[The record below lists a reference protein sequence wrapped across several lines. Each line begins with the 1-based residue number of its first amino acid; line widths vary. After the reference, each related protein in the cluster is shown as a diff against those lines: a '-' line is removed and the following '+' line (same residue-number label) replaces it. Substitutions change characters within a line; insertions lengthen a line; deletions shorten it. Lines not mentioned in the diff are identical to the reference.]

1 MRNEPT
7 IDFKAIRRQLST
19 QKGLAFWRSLDE
31 LAQSESF
38 QKWFEH
44 EFPPG
49 AQRLD
54 NPISRR
60 TFLKLSA
67 ASLVLAGLSACT
79 GRAPEHILPYVQQP
93 PEAMTPGKPLYFA
106 TAHLLGGYAEGVLAE
121 SHMGRPIKI
130 EGNPDHPASLGASD
144 IFAQASVLSLYDPDR
159 SQAVLQRMAG
169 SATIVSGWSRFFS
182 ALREQLQ
189 REAANEGA
197 GVRLLTPAVSSPTLV
212 AQIAAVL
219 EQLPGAR
226 WYQHEPVGMENLYDG
241 TRLAFGEPLEAR
253 YDFLAANVILSLD
266 ADFLM
271 TFPGRLRYTR
281 DFSTRR
287 MISGDEGQMNRL
299 YAAYTTPTVTSSMA
313 DHYWALRPAQIEAL
327 ARRLAQRVG
336 VQVEGDLSSN
346 VALPPAVEASLDALV
361 ADLQQNEG
369 RSVVLAGLGQPPPVQ
384 ALAHAMNVA
393 LGNVGETVT
402 FSEPVQ
408 AGVTAEGGGLAAL
421 VAEMEEGAVS
431 TLLILDG
438 NPVYTAPADL
448 DFATA
453 LQRTPFSAH
462 LSLYQD
468 ETSRLCGWHL
478 PQSHYLEAWGD
489 ARAFDGTVTIQQPLI
504 EPLYDTRSPLQVMA
518 ALLTG
523 EEQEPFELL
532 RGHWQAE
539 LEQDDGFDAQW
550 QAALHDGVLPDSQ
563 LPAVEVELQPLADV
577 AVQAQE
583 RGGLVAV
590 FQPDPS
596 VWDGRFN
603 NNAWLQELPKPITKL
618 TWDNAAIISP
628 ALAERLGV
636 TNGGMLHLQ
645 AQAQAGGRQLVA
657 AAFVL
662 PGQADDCVT
671 LHLGYGREAAGH
683 VGNGAGFD
691 AYRLRTAG
699 ALWHLEGV
707 SAAATGGSY
716 PLATTQNHHLMEGR
730 ELVRVRTLQPADADE
745 GRTPIP
751 LPVERPPSIYPD
763 SEYDGYAWGM
773 SINLNTCIGCN
784 ACVVACQA
792 ENNIPVV
799 GKEEVRRGREM
810 HWIRVDHYFG
820 GNELDAPRHF
830 HQPVPCMHCEKAPCE
845 PVCPVAATS
854 HSAEGLNEMTYNR
867 CIGTRYC
874 SNNCPYKVR
883 RFNFLDYGAG
893 MRRRQDDG
901 ILPVLEAGEGDIPVL
916 NLLYN
921 PDVTVRSRGV
931 MEKCTYCV
939 QRINRARSEAD
950 RQGRAIADGEL
961 MTACQQ
967 ACPAQAIVF
976 GDINDPDSAVSQLKG
991 HQDSYGLLGQLGT
1004 RPRTTYLAKVLNVN
1018 GGIG

>member
-7 IDFKAIRRQLST
+7 IDFEAIRRELAT
-19 QKGLAFWRSLDE
+19 RKGLAFWRSLEE
-31 LAQSESF
+31 LANSESF

-54 NPISRR
+54 SPISRR

-79 GRAPEHILPYVQQP
+79 GQAPEQIIPYVRQP
-93 PEAMTPGKPLYFA
+93 PEQMTPGKPLYFA

-159 SQAVLQRMAG
+159 SQGVLRRMAG
-169 SATIVSGWSRFFS
+169 RATVISNWSRFFA
-182 ALREQLQ
+182 ALREQLR
-189 REAANEGA
+189 REAANGGA
-197 GVRLLTPAVSSPTLV
+197 GVRLLTPTVTSPALV
-212 AQIAAVL
+212 AQIEAVL
-219 EQLPGAR
+219 QQMPEAR
-226 WYQHEPVGMENLYDG
+226 WYQHEAVEMENLYEG

-253 YDFLAANVILSLD
+253 YNFLAANIIVSLD

-287 MISGDEGQMNRL
+287 MVSDDDGQMNRL
-299 YAAYTTPTVTSSMA
+299 YAVYSTPTLTSSMA
-313 DHYWALRPAQIEAL
+313 DHYWALQPAQIEAL
-327 ARRLAQRVG
+327 ARRLAQRLG
-336 VQVEGDLSSN
+336 VQVEGDLGSN
-346 VALPPAVEASLDALV
+346 VALPPALEESLDALV
-361 ADLQQNEG
+361 GDLQQNG
-369 RSVVLAGLGQPPPVQ
+369 GSSVVLAGIGQPPLVQ

-402 FSEPVQ
+402 FSQPVQ
-408 AGVTAEGGGLAAL
+408 AGMTEQGGGLAEL
-421 VAEMEEGAVS
+421 TAEIEEGTVS

-448 DFATA
+448 DFAAA
-453 LQRTPFSAH
+453 LQQVPFSSH

-468 ETSRLCGWHL
+468 ETSALCGWHL

-504 EPLYDTRSPLQVMA
+504 EPLYDTRSPLQVLA
-518 ALLTG
+518 ALVADQ
-523 EEQEPFELL
+523 EQDPFELL
-532 RGHWQAE
+532 RSHWQAE
-539 LEQDDGFDAQW
+539 LEQEGGFEAQW
-550 QAALHDGVLPDSQ
+550 RAALHDGVLPDSQ
-563 LPAVEVELQPLADV
+563 LPEVEVDFQPLTNV
-577 AVQAQE
+577 TLQAQAE
-583 RGGLVAV
+583 AGGLIVI
-590 FQPDPS
+590 FQPDPAL
-596 VWDGRFN
+596 WDGRFA
-603 NNAWLQELPKPITKL
+603 NNAWLQELPKPVTKL

-636 TNGGMLHLQ
+636 SNEGMLQLQ
-645 AQAQAGGRQLVA
+645 AAGRQLLA

-662 PGQADDCVT
+662 PGQAENCVT

-683 VGNGAGFD
+683 VGDGAGFN
-691 AYRLRTAG
+691 AYRLRTTN

-730 ELVRVRTLQPADADE
+730 DLVRVRTTEPADDE
-745 GRTPIP
+745 TTSIP
-751 LPVERPPSIYPD
+751 LPVERPPSIYPEF
-763 SEYDGYAWGM
+763 EYDGYAWGM
-773 SINLNTCIGCN
+773 SINLNTCTGCN
-784 ACVVACQA
+784 ACVIACQA

-820 GNELDAPRHF
+820 GNDLDAPRHF

-867 CIGTRYC
+867 CVGTRYC

-883 RFNFLDYGAG
+883 RFNFLDYAV
-893 MRRRQDDG
+893 DG
-901 ILPVLEAGEGDIPVL
+901 EEEDIPVL

-950 RQGRAIADGEL
+950 REGRTIEDGEL

-967 ACPAQAIVF
+967 ACPAKAIIF
-976 GDINDPDSAVSQLKG
+976 GDINNPDSAVSQLKA
-991 HQDSYGLLGQLGT
+991 QPDNYGLLAQLGT
-1004 RPRTTYLAKVLNVN
+1004 QPRTTYLAKVLNLN
-1018 GGIG
+1018 GEIE